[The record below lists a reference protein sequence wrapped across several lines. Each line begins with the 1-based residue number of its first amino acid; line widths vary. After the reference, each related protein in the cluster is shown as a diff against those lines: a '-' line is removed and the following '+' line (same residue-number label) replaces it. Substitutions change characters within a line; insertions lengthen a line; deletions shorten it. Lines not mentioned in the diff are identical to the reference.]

1 MRRLTALLVAV
12 ALLLGVTAT
21 FALAQVGR
29 TELRG
34 RVTDEQ
40 GGVLPGV
47 TVLITNQDDG
57 TFREVIS
64 SSDGTY
70 FAAQL
75 LPGTF
80 TVTASLPGFSTS
92 ERTDYVLTVGQTTD
106 LDIVLTVG
114 GIEETITVSGQTPL
128 VDLTSAEVGGTV
140 QADELVEL
148 PLVNRSAFAAI
159 ATLPGLQFNPSASQ
173 GNDSIIAN
181 GQTGAASTLNT
192 DGANNADSTSAGAG
206 GSQVK
211 VAIESVSEF
220 QVITNQFDAEFGRAS
235 GAIINAVTK
244 RGTNQVSGAAFSYNT
259 STAMT
264 ATDYLTQQAGND
276 KPENSKYEFGGVLGG
291 PVIRDRAHFFTS
303 LERRL
308 TKPGRTRIFNSRPD
322 LNRTSNEDW
331 QAWNYLIRYDQQ
343 LSANHSFA
351 VRHLRELSPE
361 LDVFASTLRTINATS
376 ENDDDEWMVVGSA
389 TSVLGN
395 NVVNT
400 FRGMRSEERFA
411 GGASQWV
418 AAGGPSLRTGVMRDL
433 PPGYYTSSYQDNI
446 DTTSGGRD
454 DFQWQ
459 FTNTTSWFIP
469 DKMGDHDVK
478 FGGSWNVNEIRDFSE
493 NHLGGEFRMAS
504 ETLPFDVDN
513 LFTYPDRLR
522 VRVGDPNGRFFDYPG
537 DSLELFF
544 QDKWTLNERWT
555 LGLGIRYDAER
566 LHGRLNSNPLMPP
579 GEDPRDWDNFSPR
592 LSVAYDVEGDGRSVM
607 RVGYGRFYDR
617 TLLSG
622 LDNVLQDP
630 AVQTSFD
637 VTFPRNFNRDPNPRL
652 GLPATDPELIAAT
665 IIVRPG
671 DPLFSQCPP
680 ATGNPTNG
688 CVLVNHDWI
697 AANFSG
703 AEQLNQARVYL
714 DNERRNQ
721 PWFHQFTVGYERELM
736 PTLSVSADYIMMRGR
751 DLLNRIN
758 YLAPF
763 RHDGMSQS
771 DPLTFYDVGGAFG
784 GQRVEDRTD
793 TVFYPGGAMD
803 PRTGFPLAGTFIN
816 RVLSI
821 ESVGRSSYD
830 ALNLAVEKRYSDRW
844 GARLSYAWGHSHG
857 NSFEQYGTNGPS
869 LDGVQSQV
877 LGELNMAENWQ
888 DAETDRRHILT
899 LSGNTELPGG
909 ITAAAILRYM
919 TELPFTIYNST
930 IDINQNGSLWD
941 PLPPGM
947 YTGTGANPITVEQ
960 TRGACELINAVG
972 CQAAAR
978 SADYLQLDLR
988 FGYRVRPRADETID
1002 IYLDVIN
1009 LTNRTNWN
1017 PAQGNQNS
1025 GSFLNYTSL
1034 RGGGFPRQANFGLR
1048 YGF

>member
-1 MRRLTALLVAV
+1 MKRLTPLLAGALLASLGLA
-12 ALLLGVTAT
+12 ALAD
-21 FALAQVGR
+21 AQVGR

-47 TVLITNQDDG
+47 AVLIQNQDDG
-57 TFREVIS
+57 TFREVLTS
-64 SSDGTY
+64 GDGSY

-80 TVTASLPGFSTS
+80 TVTAALPGFSTYQ
-92 ERTDYVLTVGQTTD
+92 RTDYVLTVGQTTD
-106 LDIVLTVG
+106 LNIVLAIG
-114 GIEETITVSGQTPL
+114 GLEETVTVAGETPL
-128 VDLTSAEVGGTV
+128 VDLTSAEVGGTL
-140 QADELVEL
+140 QSDELVDL

-211 VAIESVSEF
+211 VAIESVAEF

-244 RGTNQVSGAAFSYNT
+244 RGTNQFSGAGFSYST

-264 ATDYLTQQAGND
+264 ATDYLTSQAGNE

-291 PVIRDRAHFFTS
+291 PVVLNTAHFFTS

-308 TKPGRTRIFNSRPD
+308 TRPGRTRIFNNRPD

-331 QAWNYLIRYDQQ
+331 QAWNYMLRYDHQV
-343 LSANHSFA
+343 SGNHSFA
-351 VRHLRELSPE
+351 IRHLRELSPE
-361 LDVFASTLRTINATS
+361 FDTFASTLRTINATS
-376 ENDDDEWMVVGSA
+376 QNDDDEWMIVGSA
-389 TSVLGN
+389 TSVLSN
-395 NVVNT
+395 NLVNT
-400 FRGMRSEERFA
+400 VRGMRSEERFA
-411 GGASQWV
+411 GGASQW
-418 AAGGPSLRTGVMRDL
+418 AQAGGPTLRNGVMRTL

-459 FTNTTSWFIP
+459 FTNTTSWFVP
-469 DKMGDHDVK
+469 DRMGDHDIK
-478 FGGSWNVNEIRDFSE
+478 FGGSFNVNTIEDFSE

-504 ETLPFDVDN
+504 ETLPFDIDN
-513 LFTYPDRLR
+513 PFTYPDRLR
-522 VRVGDPNGRFFDYPG
+522 IRVGDPNGRFFSYPG
-537 DSLELFF
+537 DSIELFL
-544 QDKWTLNERWT
+544 QDKWTVTDRWT
-555 LGLGIRYDAER
+555 LGLGLRYDAER
-566 LHGRLNSNPLMPP
+566 LHSGLMSNPLMPP
-579 GEDPRDWDNFSPR
+579 GRDPRDWDNFSPR
-592 LSVAYDVEGDGRSVM
+592 LSAAYDVQGDGRSVL

-622 LDNVLQDP
+622 LDNVVQDP
-630 AVQTSFD
+630 PVQTSFD

-652 GLPATDPELIAAT
+652 GLPATDPELLAAT
-665 IIVRPG
+665 IVVAPG
-671 DPLFSQCPP
+671 DPLYAHCPP
-680 ATGNPTNG
+680 DTGAASNG
-688 CVLVNHDWI
+688 CVLVNHEWV
-697 AANFSG
+697 ALNFSG
-703 AEQLNQARVYL
+703 AEQLNQARVYV

-721 PWFHQFTVGYERELM
+721 PWFHQFTFGYEREIL

-758 YLAPF
+758 YVAPL
-763 RHDGMSQS
+763 RKDGTSQS
-771 DPLTFYDVGGAFG
+771 DPLTYYDVGDAFG
-784 GQRVEDRTD
+784 GQRIEDRTD
-793 TVFYPGGAMD
+793 TVFYPGGALD
-803 PRTGFPLAGTFIN
+803 PDVGYPLAGTFIN

-821 ESVGRSSYD
+821 ESVGQSSYD
-830 ALNLAVEKRYSDRW
+830 ALNLAVEKRYSNRW
-844 GARLSYAWGHSHG
+844 GARLSYALGHSHG

-869 LDGVQSQV
+869 LNGIQSQV
-877 LGELNMAENWQ
+877 LGDLNLAENWQ

-909 ITAAAILRYM
+909 ITASAIFRYM
-919 TELPFTIYNST
+919 SELPFTIYDST
-930 IDINQNGSLWD
+930 IDINRNGSLWD

-947 YTGTGANPITVEQ
+947 YHGTGANPISVEQ
-960 TRGACELINAVG
+960 TAGNCTLVNAVG

-978 SADYLQLDLR
+978 SADYVQLDLR
-988 FGYRVRPRADETID
+988 FGYRLRPRVSHTLD

-1017 PAQGNQNS
+1017 PAIGNRNS

-1034 RGGGFPRQANFGLR
+1034 RGGGFPRQANFGVR